1 MKKLVALLLATVL
14 TLSTFAACGGA
25 KLTAK
30 VIDIELTSEDYAFG
44 VDKNQPELLTSV
56 NAFIAKIME
65 DGTFEV
71 FRAEGKYSP
80 YATCNSSE
88 WLDVELC

>member
-1 MKKLVALLLATVL
+1 MKKLAALLLATVL

-44 VDKNQPELLTSV
+44 VDKNQP
-56 NAFIAKIME
+56 
-65 DGTFEV
+65 
-71 FRAEGKYSP
+71 
-80 YATCNSSE
+80 
-88 WLDVELC
+88 